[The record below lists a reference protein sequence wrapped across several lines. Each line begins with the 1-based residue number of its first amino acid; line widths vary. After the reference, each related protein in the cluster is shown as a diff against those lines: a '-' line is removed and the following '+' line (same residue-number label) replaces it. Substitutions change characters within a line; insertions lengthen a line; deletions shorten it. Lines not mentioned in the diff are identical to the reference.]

1 MIRLKKLEIRNLLSL
16 ETATIDF
23 DEDMGESGLVL
34 ICGKTEPASLPSW
47 TRSVSR
53 STAGRLDWSGQG
65 ARRGMGPIMS
75 TKIGTS
81 LS

>member
-16 ETATIDF
+16 ETAPIDF

-34 ICGKTEPASLPSW
+34 ICGKTGAGK
-47 TRSVSR
+47 
-53 STAGRLDWSGQG
+53 STIDWSGQG
-65 ARRGMGPIMS
+65 ARRSMDPIMS
-75 TKIGTS
+75 TRIGTS